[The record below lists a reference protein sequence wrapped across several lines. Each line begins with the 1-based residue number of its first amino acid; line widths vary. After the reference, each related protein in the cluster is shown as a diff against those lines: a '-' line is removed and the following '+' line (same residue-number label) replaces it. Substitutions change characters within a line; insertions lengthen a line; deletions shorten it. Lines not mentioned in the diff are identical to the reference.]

1 MPTLPR
7 PFPAATNCGACT
19 CEGSEEANAP
29 PPSLPMCAV
38 QVRYVREGSEEAEL
52 FSQLLLDEPD
62 LLVVHDSTGGAPTA
76 SEEEGG
82 GGAGAPAS
90 FGLAQF
96 LDHVRGEVGLH
107 LAAAAAE

>member
-1 MPTLPR
+1 MLALSL
-7 PFPAATNCGACT
+7 PFPAPLSVVQLR
-19 CEGSEEANAP
+19 EGSAEAKAHP

-62 LLVVHDSTGGAPTA
+62 LIVSHDDSTSSGAPPAAA
-76 SEEEGG
+76 SEE
-82 GGAGAPAS
+82 AGAPAS

-107 LAAAAAE
+107 LTAAAAE

>member
-1 MPTLPR
+1 MHVRGQRGGQRSP
-7 PFPAATNCGACT
+7 PF
-19 CEGSEEANAP
+19 
-29 PPSLPMCAV
+29 LPMCAA

-62 LLVVHDSTGGAPTA
+62 FITAHDDGTSGTPAV
-76 SEEEGG
+76 SEEAGGGG
-82 GGAGAPAS
+82 GGAQAS

>member
-62 LLVVHDSTGGAPTA
+62 LIVSHDDSTSSGAPPAAA
-76 SEEEGG
+76 SEE
-82 GGAGAPAS
+82 AGAPAS

-107 LAAAAAE
+107 LTAAAAE